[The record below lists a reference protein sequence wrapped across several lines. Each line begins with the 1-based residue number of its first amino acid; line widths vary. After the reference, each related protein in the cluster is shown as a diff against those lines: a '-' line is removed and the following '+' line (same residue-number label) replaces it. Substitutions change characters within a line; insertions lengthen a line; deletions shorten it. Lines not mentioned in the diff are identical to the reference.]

1 MIVASSCQRLA
12 RAKGERNR
20 RGLGNSSCWWCH
32 GTPKLILVIR
42 MNLSL
47 FLAFFSYLFFITIAS
62 SLQSANQLLEA
73 GDSETLLY
81 DDTMSVYTHEYF
93 KLKER

>member
-1 MIVASSCQRLA
+1 
-12 RAKGERNR
+12 
-20 RGLGNSSCWWCH
+20 
-32 GTPKLILVIR
+32 